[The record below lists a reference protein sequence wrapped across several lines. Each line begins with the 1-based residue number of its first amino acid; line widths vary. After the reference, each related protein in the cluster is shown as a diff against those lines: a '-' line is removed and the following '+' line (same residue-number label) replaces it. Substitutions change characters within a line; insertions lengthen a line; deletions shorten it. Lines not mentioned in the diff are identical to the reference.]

1 MQKSKPTTSHS
12 TKNKYNAKKT
22 IVDGIK
28 FDSKK
33 EAERY
38 KELRMLEDH
47 YIINGLKTQVSF
59 PLIKKSK
66 YGREIVYK
74 ADFVYYENGKMVVE
88 DTKGYRT
95 PIYKLKRRILAEWY
109 GIEIVEK

>member
-1 MQKSKPTTSHS
+1 MNFHSIEKKSKYKAVKTT
-12 TKNKYNAKKT
+12 
-22 IVDGIK
+22 IDGIK

-38 KELRMLEDH
+38 KELKLLEET
-47 YIINGLKTQVSF
+47 YKITGLQMQVKF
-59 PLIKKSK
+59 PLIPKTK

-74 ADFVYYENGKMVVE
+74 ADFVYYENGQLIVE

-95 PIYKLKRRILAEWY
+95 DIYKLKRRLLAEEY
-109 GIEIVEK
+109 GIVIKES